1 MWNFII
7 VIQGHL
13 PSLGDLRRF
22 PFYFKS
28 NLICNCN
35 YYDAGAMFLSL
46 LQLHTEEEVDTPQ
59 MHDKQSCVCRQ
70 QRVASQLWLQ
80 RLCEMT
86 QIFPRRTTL
95 WHHSPTATRW
105 TVLTCCSWW
114 PGCCSEIH
122 ILFLPVPAAGARTG
136 AGCMVS
142 AEAGHGLRS
151 FEITDGLLPMLRDA
165 ARTAQCVCKQ
175 HRSLCSTQEKFSDAW
190 RKVYY
195 SFLPLSYLTW

>member
-7 VIQGHL
+7 VIQVHS
-13 PSLGDLRRF
+13 PSLWDLRRF
-22 PFYFKS
+22 PFCFKS
-28 NLICNCN
+28 NLICN
-35 YYDAGAMFLSL
+35 YYDAGTMFLSF

-70 QRVASQLWLQ
+70 QRVASQLSLQ
-80 RLCEMT
+80 HLSEMT

-105 TVLTCCSWW
+105 TVLACCSWW

-122 ILFLPVPAAGARTG
+122 ILFC
-136 AGCMVS
+136 GCMVS
-142 AEAGHGLRS
+142 GEAGHRLRS
-151 FEITDGLLPMLRDA
+151 FEITDGLLPTLSDA

-175 HRSLCSTQEKFSDAW
+175 HRSSCSTQEKLMLGGKFIIHF
-190 RKVYY
+190 YL
-195 SFLPLSYLTW
+195 FLT

>member
-1 MWNFII
+1 MGNFVI
-7 VIQGHL
+7 VIQVNS
-13 PSLGDLRRF
+13 PSLWDLRRF
-22 PFYFKS
+22 PFCFKS

-35 YYDAGAMFLSL
+35 YYDAGPMFLSL
-46 LQLHTEEEVDTPQ
+46 LRLHTEEEVDTPQ

-70 QRVASQLWLQ
+70 QRVASQLSLQ

-105 TVLTCCSWW
+105 TVLACCSWW

-122 ILFLPVPAAGARTG
+122 ILFCAAGARTG

-142 AEAGHGLRS
+142 GEAGHGLRS

-165 ARTAQCVCKQ
+165 ARTARCVCKQ
-175 HRSLCSTQEKFSDAW
+175 HRSLCSTQEKLMLGGKFIIHF
-190 RKVYY
+190 YL
-195 SFLPLSYLTW
+195 FLT